1 MNSSN
6 QSSVDSNVNEVN
18 DENEISLI
26 DIVNFFSDNWKKM
39 IVAGIVGAII
49 AGLYWFSLVNYAAE
63 KIIINNGV
71 FNVISFKA
79 MQKELPQLAAQIV
92 DEKKVPKGLDSQY
105 VKMENFSFWQK
116 NLKPNYALTK
126 QESKEFTN
134 LSKELDVESTRITSL
149 NLYAQAR
156 SKGQAL
162 ENQQVYEDFIRS
174 GGSYIQLKNLIN
186 NYENEYASKI
196 IETEKDINSTK
207 IELNYQKKQAKNL
220 EELLKRFPNNP
231 GASSQVVDPKDSGA
245 KYLPLTTQIIAT
257 NTDIN
262 NNNEKL
268 ERLADKQ
275 LRLKIINQVLEKT
288 NPLMDSTFDGMELCK
303 KIKTV
308 IDEIQKVIPPEDIKT
323 QQQLLVLKANI
334 NDIQN
339 RFDQGLYSSLA
350 PSVSKKGMLKT
361 PFIGFALAFFGM
373 LVCLVF
379 RKALA
384 NLKNNQSAVKSV

>member
-1 MNSSN
+1 MNNQNKSSI
-6 QSSVDSNVNEVN
+6 DSNVNEVN

-92 DEKKVPKGLDSQY
+92 GEKKVPKGLDSQY
-105 VKMENFSFWQK
+105 ETMENFSFWQK
-116 NLKPNYALTK
+116 NLMPNYALTK

-186 NYENEYASKI
+186 NYENEYTSMI

-268 ERLADKQ
+268 ERLADQQ

-303 KIKTV
+303 KIKTA
-308 IDEIQKVIPPEDIKT
+308 IDEILKVIPPENIKT

>member
-6 QSSVDSNVNEVN
+6 QSSIDSNANEVN
-18 DENEISLI
+18 EENEISLI
-26 DIVNFFSDNWKKM
+26 DIVNFFLENWKKM
-39 IVAGIVGAII
+39 YLAGFIGAIL
-49 AGLYWFSLVNYAAE
+49 AALYWFSLVDYSAE
-63 KIIINNGV
+63 KIIINNEV
-71 FNVISFKA
+71 FNVISLKG
-79 MQKELPQLAAQIV
+79 MQRELPQLAAQIV

-105 VKMENFSFWQK
+105 ATMQNLSFWQK
-116 NLKPNYALTK
+116 NLTPNYALTK

-134 LSKELDVESTRITSL
+134 LSKELDEESTRITSL

-156 SKGQAL
+156 SKNQAL
-162 ENQQVYEDFIRS
+162 ENQQIYENFLRS

-207 IELNYQKKQAKNL
+207 IELNYQQKQAKNL

-262 NNNEKL
+262 NNNERL
-268 ERLADKQ
+268 ERLADQQ
-275 LRLKIINQVLEKT
+275 LRLKIIDQLLEKV
-288 NPLMDSTFDGMELCK
+288 NPLMDSSFDGMELCK
-303 KIKTV
+303 KFKTV
-308 IDEIQKVIPPEDIKT
+308 IDDIQQKIPSEDIKT
-323 QQQLLVLKANI
+323 QQQLLVLKANM

-339 RFDQGLYSSLA
+339 RFDEGLYSSLA
-350 PSVSKKGMLKT
+350 PSVTKKGMLKT
-361 PFIGFALAFFGM
+361 PLIGFVLAFFGM
-373 LVCLVF
+373 LVYLVF
-379 RKALA
+379 RKVFV
-384 NLKNNQSAVKSV
+384 NLKNNQSSIKAS

>member
-39 IVAGIVGAII
+39 IVAGIVGLITGA
-49 AGLYWFSLVNYAAE
+49 LYWFFLVNFEAE
-63 KIIINNGV
+63 KIITNNGV

-268 ERLADKQ
+268 ERLADQQ